1 MPRNYSFDEDALLC
15 EKAKKMVSVVRSKVI
30 QRNSPASLPPRAY
43 WDQPLAY
50 AMQTGPAFVRTA
62 R

>member
-1 MPRNYSFDEDALLC
+1 MPRNYSVNEDAILC
-15 EKAKKMVSVVRSKVI
+15 EKAKKMVDVVRSKVI
-30 QRNSPASLPPRAY
+30 HKNSPASLPPRAY

-50 AMQTGPAFVRTA
+50 AMQTGPAFVRAA